1 VGESRG
7 SRLVFVDPVS
17 GVSGDMLLGALVDA
31 GVDPADLNA
40 SLRRLPLDGL
50 ELVAR
55 KVRKGAVAATKVD
68 VLVGGR
74 QSGGDGHHAEGE
86 HRGLAEVL
94 ALLGSSSLPQET
106 VARAGEVFRALAE
119 AEGRIHGLP
128 PERVHFHE
136 VGALDAIA
144 DVVGVIEGL
153 RLLGVERVLCGP
165 LPLGGGRTTCAHG
178 VLPLPAPAALELVR
192 GFPTREAPGEGEL
205 VTPTGAALMK
215 VLAEPVEGWPRLVPE
230 AVGYGA
236 GARDLPWPNVV
247 RLVVGREWG
256 AGAGSSAAALA
267 PEAEAARALGSGL
280 EECFVLECNVDDMS
294 PQLFEHVQEK
304 LFGAGALDVFLQPVQ
319 MKKQR
324 PGVLVS
330 VICPVGCL
338 NPVLGVLLSETT
350 TIGVRGHRVT
360 RWMAEREIKEV
371 VTRFGT
377 LRVKYAYLGGKL
389 VNVAPEYE
397 DCKAAAASCG
407 VPLKVVMAEAT
418 ARAMRA
424 GMELTE
430 QSE

>member
-1 VGESRG
+1 MGDSRG
-7 SRLVFVDPVS
+7 FGRLVFVDPVS

-50 ELVAR
+50 ELVAH
-55 KVRKGAVAATKVD
+55 KVRKGAVTATKVD
-68 VLVGGR
+68 VLVAGR
-74 QSGGDGHHAEGE
+74 QAGGGGHHVEGE
-86 HRGLAEVL
+86 HRGLTEVL
-94 ALLGSSSLPQET
+94 ALLGSSSLPPGT

-144 DVVGVIEGL
+144 DVVGVVEGL
-153 RLLGVERVLCGP
+153 RLLGAERVLCGP
-165 LPLGGGRTTCAHG
+165 LPLGGGRAACAHG
-178 VLPLPAPAALELVR
+178 ILPLPAPATLELVR

-215 VLAEPVEGWPRLVPE
+215 VLAEPVEGWPRLIAEV
-230 AVGYGA
+230 VGYGA
-236 GARDLPWPNVV
+236 GTRDLPWPNVV

-256 AGAGSSAAALA
+256 PGAGSNAAARA
-267 PEAEAARALGSGL
+267 PEAEAARELGSGL
-280 EECFVLECNVDDMS
+280 EECFLLECNVDDMS

-330 VICPVGCL
+330 VICPAGCL
-338 NPVLGVLLSETT
+338 SSVLGVLLGETT

-360 RWMAEREIKEV
+360 RWMADREIKEV

-377 LRVKYAYLGGKL
+377 LRVKCAYLGGKL

-397 DCKAAAASCG
+397 DCKAAAASSG
-407 VPLKVVMAEAT
+407 KPLKVVMSEAL
-418 ARAMRA
+418 RAC
-424 GMELTE
+424 MEEWCWPSL
-430 QSE
+430 

>member
-1 VGESRG
+1 
-7 SRLVFVDPVS
+7 
-17 GVSGDMLLGALVDA
+17 MLLGALVDA

-68 VLVGGR
+68 VLVAGHPAE
-74 QSGGDGHHAEGE
+74 GDGHHGAGE

-106 VARAGEVFRALAE
+106 VGRAGEVFRVLAE

-128 PERVHFHE
+128 AERVHFHE

-153 RLLGVERVLCGP
+153 RLLGAERVLCGP

-178 VLPLPAPAALELVR
+178 ILPLPAPATLELVR
-192 GFPTREAPGEGEL
+192 GFPIREAPGEGEL

-215 VLAEPVEGWPRLVPE
+215 VLAEPVEGWPRLIPE

-236 GARDLPWPNVV
+236 GTRDLPWPNVV

-256 AGAGSSAAALA
+256 SGAGSSVVAAGAL
-267 PEAEAARALGSGL
+267 EAEAARELGSGL

-294 PQLFEHVQEK
+294 PELFGHVQEK
-304 LFGAGALDVFLQPVQ
+304 LFGAGALDVFLHPVQ

-330 VICPVGCL
+330 VICPDGCL
-338 NPVLGVLLSETT
+338 SSMLGVLLSETT

-360 RWMAEREIKEV
+360 RWMAEREVKEV

-377 LRVKYAYLGGKL
+377 VRVKCAYLGGKL

-397 DCKAAAASCG
+397 DCKAAAASSG
-407 VPLKVVMAEAT
+407 APLKVVMAEAL
-418 ARAMRA
+418 RA
-424 GMELTE
+424 GMEGWHWAG
-430 QSE
+430 